1 MPLPVLYIA
10 IAVLLIGILPLPY
23 GYYTLLRIVAT
34 GAFVWAAITAHQK
47 GERTLP
53 WMFALSAVIYNP
65 ILPVYLTKG
74 IWMILN
80 LGGAAMLYLHRD
92 KITEK
97 EAGKAE

>member
-34 GAFVWAAITAHQK
+34 GAFIWAAITAHK
-47 GERTLP
+47 NGERTLP
-53 WMFALSAVIYNP
+53 WMFALSAIIYNP
-65 ILPVYLTKG
+65 ILPVYLTKA
-74 IWMILN
+74 IWTILN

-92 KITEK
+92 KITEP
-97 EAGKAE
+97 AERRPE